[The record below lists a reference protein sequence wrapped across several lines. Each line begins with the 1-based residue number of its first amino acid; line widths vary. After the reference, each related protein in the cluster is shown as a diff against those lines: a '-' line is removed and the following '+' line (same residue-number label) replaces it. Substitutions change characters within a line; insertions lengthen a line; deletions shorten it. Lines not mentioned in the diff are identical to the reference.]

1 MDVTFSIAIC
11 ASLVAIADGA
21 CSDKNA
27 LKVLKKPIQ
36 IIEAAEA
43 QNACTRAAYEYLR
56 SFPRPNGEPIAIAWN
71 CSAPAGQ
78 PGEAEADPDKTP
90 LVALQR

>member
-21 CSDKNA
+21 CSDNNA

-36 IIEAAEA
+36 VIEVAEV
-43 QNACTRAAYEYLR
+43 QDACIHEAYEYLR
-56 SFPRPNGEPIAIAWN
+56 SFPRPNGDAITISWN
-71 CSAPAGQ
+71 CSGPEDSSGA
-78 PGEAEADPDKTP
+78 AEASHATT
-90 LVALQR
+90 VVSRR

>member
-36 IIEAAEA
+36 VIEAAEV
-43 QNACTRAAYEYLR
+43 QDACIREAYEHLR
-56 SFPRPNGEPIAIAWN
+56 SFPRPNGDPITISWN
-71 CSAPAGQ
+71 CSGPEAGSGATEASHAP
-78 PGEAEADPDKTP
+78 T
-90 LVALQR
+90 VASRR